1 VAVIHHYTR
10 AKGGEFDCHIDMTYS
25 APAEFIVA
33 KVPNGTQF
41 RCYRAGV
48 DITHD
53 VDAMCSDGEFSI
65 IESAGGFDPITIAIG
80 VGIALAAAAAVVLLA
95 PDVPT
100 APNQQTQSANNSLTD
115 RNNKPRPYER
125 NYDIC
130 GTVQSIPSDIMGTYR
145 VYDEG
150 HREFEYGYYYV
161 ARGFVDTPS
170 GGVTDGDTLLSNI
183 TGSSANFYHP
193 FQSPNNAAPY
203 QVIGETM
210 AEDLYVSTRSNEVDG
225 VTLNAPNELECPLSD
240 LTTISLSGTTGTITD
255 SSGDAGFD
263 EFFIPGDTVTLADVR
278 VLKTAGGATVLDG
291 TYTLLSVAA
300 TEITLNA
307 SPLLANWQVMPAG
320 INDMVDDD
328 DAKVTAANVAEV
340 GFTDWVTV
348 SKVKPSRIL
357 INIVASQGMFRDN
370 GDGPRSTSATAE
382 AQYQL
387 LDGALNPYGP
397 VYSYSQTLED
407 SSKDEVGMSMIIPLP
422 APSAVRVRV
431 RRSSDKDF
439 DYDGTVSDEIKYRDL
454 YGQIVDT
461 TPHYGD
467 ITTVHTVRRK
477 TVQATAVKEPQL
489 KVIATEL
496 LYRYLGGGI
505 FDSVRTPNT
514 QAAQSLIRV
523 LQDPLMGALTL
534 TAANMDKLLA
544 TQSEIEAYFG
554 SPLAG
559 QFCYTFDDASMTAQ
573 DMCEA
578 IATAVFCTIEREGAE
593 VRLAFEK
600 PQSGPAMVFTHRS
613 KVGDESW
620 ARAFKTRESFDSVEF
635 AYIDPATNIKETLK
649 IPEDGGAKPNKVD
662 SKGVRNYQQAFWL
675 ANRIRQK
682 DKLRKV
688 TVDFTSTE
696 EGIYVV
702 SGRAISVV
710 KGSRVSTY
718 DGYIIAQSGLTLTLS
733 QNIEFTDGDMHYIQL
748 KRRDGSVES
757 VQVEPSSVN
766 NRTVVML
773 STPIE
778 PIYTG
783 NGAVKTEFSFG
794 NEARHMAQMVIPAT
808 IEPNGD
814 KTVKIT
820 GYNYDP
826 DYYLFDNA
834 QPIGGSFSNGFSN
847 GFNI

>member
-1 VAVIHHYTR
+1 
-10 AKGGEFDCHIDMTYS
+10 
-25 APAEFIVA
+25 
-33 KVPNGTQF
+33 
-41 RCYRAGV
+41 
-48 DITHD
+48 
-53 VDAMCSDGEFSI
+53 
-65 IESAGGFDPITIAIG
+65 
-80 VGIALAAAAAVVLLA
+80 
-95 PDVPT
+95 
-100 APNQQTQSANNSLTD
+100 
-115 RNNKPRPYER
+115 
-125 NYDIC
+125 
-130 GTVQSIPSDIMGTYR
+130 
-145 VYDEG
+145 
-150 HREFEYGYYYV
+150 
-161 ARGFVDTPS
+161 
-170 GGVTDGDTLLSNI
+170 
-183 TGSSANFYHP
+183 
-193 FQSPNNAAPY
+193 
-203 QVIGETM
+203 
-210 AEDLYVSTRSNEVDG
+210 
-225 VTLNAPNELECPLSD
+225 
-240 LTTISLSGTTGTITD
+240 
-255 SSGDAGFD
+255 
-263 EFFIPGDTVTLADVR
+263 
-278 VLKTAGGATVLDG
+278 
-291 TYTLLSVAA
+291 
-300 TEITLNA
+300 
-307 SPLLANWQVMPAG
+307 
-320 INDMVDDD
+320 
-328 DAKVTAANVAEV
+328 
-340 GFTDWVTV
+340 
-348 SKVKPSRIL
+348 
-357 INIVASQGMFRDN
+357 
-370 GDGPRSTSATAE
+370 
-382 AQYQL
+382 
-387 LDGALNPYGP
+387 
-397 VYSYSQTLED
+397 
-407 SSKDEVGMSMIIPLP
+407 
-422 APSAVRVRV
+422 
-431 RRSSDKDF
+431 
-439 DYDGTVSDEIKYRDL
+439 
-454 YGQIVDT
+454 
-461 TPHYGD
+461 
-467 ITTVHTVRRK
+467 
-477 TVQATAVKEPQL
+477 
-489 KVIATEL
+489 
-496 LYRYLGGGI
+496 
-505 FDSVRTPNT
+505 
-514 QAAQSLIRV
+514 
-523 LQDPLMGALTL
+523 
-534 TAANMDKLLA
+534 
-544 TQSEIEAYFG
+544 
-554 SPLAG
+554 
-559 QFCYTFDDASMTAQ
+559 
-573 DMCEA
+573 
-578 IATAVFCTIEREGAE
+578 
-593 VRLAFEK
+593 LAFEK